1 MTIYE
6 TTYRNGRR
14 ELALHCL
21 ELLKEYPERKRILSH
36 VFWEN
41 ACCGEDG
48 IPQYLFYSPA
58 GYRKMNVQSFDELHA
73 PAVESAGGFKRL
85 CVTTN
90 WVLDMA
96 SFGCFDG
103 WFAALSDKN
112 RKKLRWLRNALPKQG
127 IRILPV
133 DGEEAFRKFEQLYAE
148 QFPKYAAGSAE
159 NNGVWTVYQEL
170 IRLGRNFSWIMLDE
184 NGSPVTANLGYL
196 NGETFNFTHL
206 TRKKGLLDK
215 FSPGFYLTYWI
226 VRQLYAEHPEVRYF
240 FMGPGKYDYKPAF
253 LAKPLPVYRYERDS
267 ILNLF
272 GLMRLHHRLAKER
285 KQWNRKTEGHSK

>member
-1 MTIYE
+1 
-6 TTYRNGRR
+6 
-14 ELALHCL
+14 
-21 ELLKEYPERKRILSH
+21 
-36 VFWEN
+36 
-41 ACCGEDG
+41 
-48 IPQYLFYSPA
+48 
-58 GYRKMNVQSFDELHA
+58 
-73 PAVESAGGFKRL
+73 
-85 CVTTN
+85 
-90 WVLDMA
+90 
-96 SFGCFDG
+96 
-103 WFAALSDKN
+103 
-112 RKKLRWLRNALPKQG
+112 
-127 IRILPV
+127 
-133 DGEEAFRKFEQLYAE
+133 
-148 QFPKYAAGSAE
+148 
-159 NNGVWTVYQEL
+159 
-170 IRLGRNFSWIMLDE
+170 MLDE

-285 KQWNRKTEGHSK
+285 KQWNCKTEGYSK

>member
-1 MTIYE
+1 
-6 TTYRNGRR
+6 
-14 ELALHCL
+14 
-21 ELLKEYPERKRILSH
+21 
-36 VFWEN
+36 
-41 ACCGEDG
+41 
-48 IPQYLFYSPA
+48 
-58 GYRKMNVQSFDELHA
+58 
-73 PAVESAGGFKRL
+73 
-85 CVTTN
+85 
-90 WVLDMA
+90 
-96 SFGCFDG
+96 
-103 WFAALSDKN
+103 
-112 RKKLRWLRNALPKQG
+112 
-127 IRILPV
+127 
-133 DGEEAFRKFEQLYAE
+133 
-148 QFPKYAAGSAE
+148 
-159 NNGVWTVYQEL
+159 
-170 IRLGRNFSWIMLDE
+170 MLDE

>member
-1 MTIYE
+1 MTVYE
-6 TTYRNGRR
+6 TAYRNGRR

-41 ACCGEDG
+41 ACCSEDG

-112 RKKLRWLRNALPKQG
+112 RKNSAGCGTPCPNRESGFCLLTARRHSASLNSFMPNSFRNMRQAPRRTTAYGLF
-127 IRILPV
+127 IR
-133 DGEEAFRKFEQLYAE
+133 
-148 QFPKYAAGSAE
+148 
-159 NNGVWTVYQEL
+159 N
-170 IRLGRNFSWIMLDE
+170 
-184 NGSPVTANLGYL
+184 
-196 NGETFNFTHL
+196 
-206 TRKKGLLDK
+206 
-215 FSPGFYLTYWI
+215 
-226 VRQLYAEHPEVRYF
+226 
-240 FMGPGKYDYKPAF
+240 
-253 LAKPLPVYRYERDS
+253 
-267 ILNLF
+267 
-272 GLMRLHHRLAKER
+272 
-285 KQWNRKTEGHSK
+285 